1 MAYIYVITNTVNGMQ
16 YVGCSVRPLEGR
28 WKTVMGG
35 ATERPIKAAVRM
47 HGYEA
52 FQCEVVDECP
62 DGERFDKVAALI
74 EKLGT
79 LVPDGYNRRPKDVNN
94 QARATRQVEL
104 YGPKEEKK

>member
-16 YVGCSVRPLEGR
+16 YVGCSVRPLNSR

-35 ATERPIKAAVRM
+35 ATNRPIKEAVRM
-47 HGYEA
+47 YGFEA
-52 FQCEVVDECP
+52 FVCEVVEECP
-62 DGERFDKVAALI
+62 DEERFDRTAALI

-94 QARATRQVEL
+94 QGRAKRQKEL
-104 YGPKEEKK
+104 YG